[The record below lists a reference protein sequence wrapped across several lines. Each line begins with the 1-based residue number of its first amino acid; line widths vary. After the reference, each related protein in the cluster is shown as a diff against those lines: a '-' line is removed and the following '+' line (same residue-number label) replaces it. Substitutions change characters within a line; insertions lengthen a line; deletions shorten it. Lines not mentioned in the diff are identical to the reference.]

1 MGMVREERE
10 LKGQVLG
17 FPLLGGK
24 LVLLTTLLT
33 DTKYASFSHINN
45 QFSTLQTPTEC
56 PTIQLDSDTNYLE
69 LASDF
74 TDLKAQSHEAALT
87 SEASHKFWVPRVKHT
102 SV

>member
-1 MGMVREERE
+1 MTLFWEFLCRCLCRSHETMGMVREERE

-45 QFSTLQTPTEC
+45 QFSHSP
-56 PTIQLDSDTNYLE
+56 DTN
-69 LASDF
+69 
-74 TDLKAQSHEAALT
+74 
-87 SEASHKFWVPRVKHT
+87 
-102 SV
+102 